1 MKKKIF
7 TGLVCGMLATSVGL
21 AAPQVDV
28 PKGELHIEYTYTPDT
43 SNDLTLHPSGSSLD
57 RDGKAS
63 QYGLT
68 YGLGK
73 GYALYLSSGE
83 YKLDRLNFS
92 PITATP
98 KLDIKDIQIQ
108 KRLDKHTD
116 AFIGVKQLTTKVDL
130 GTPIG
135 TFGLH
140 TDKENLWEVGVI
152 GKTQLAKKTNGY
164 AKVGFGKDLQ
174 EYKVGLTY
182 DLSKQAQFDLG
193 YGYLKIDDLDLVD
206 SNRYD
211 ATSKGWYYGLNFKF

>member
-1 MKKKIF
+1 MKNKIF
-7 TGLVCGMLATSVGL
+7 TGLVCGMLVTSVGL

-28 PKGELHIEYTYTPDT
+28 PKGEMNIEYTYTPDT
-43 SNDLTLHPSGSSLD
+43 SNNLTLHPSDDTLD

-68 YGLGK
+68 YGLGQ

-83 YKLDRLNFS
+83 YKLDSLNLS
-92 PITATP
+92 PTVSLTP

-108 KRLDKHTD
+108 KNLDKHLD

-130 GTPIG
+130 SSGI
-135 TFGLH
+135 GLH
-140 TDKENLWEVGVI
+140 SDKENLWEVGLI

-174 EYKVGLTY
+174 EYKVGATY
-182 DLSKQAQFDLG
+182 DLSKQAQFDFG
-193 YGYLKIDDLDLVD
+193 YGYLKVDNLDLIG
-206 SNRYD
+206 SYKYD